1 MMRRTEI
8 GEPCNHYI
16 ERRRTLRVDAPIEL
30 TVEILTA
37 PLPARVCNV
46 SAEGFQIAACV
57 PFQPG
62 ARHRVRFVCGGWSS
76 RILTAV
82 SIHSRREF
90 ETASFITGFQ
100 FLEGAQA
107 AGEVVDRIT
116 ASVTV
121 L

>member
-1 MMRRTEI
+1 MMRRTDL
-8 GEPCNHYI
+8 GEPCNGYI
-16 ERRRTLRVDAPIEL
+16 ERRRTFRAEAPDTLR
-30 TVEILTA
+30 VEILTA

-46 SAEGFQIAACV
+46 SSEGFQVSACV
-57 PFQPG
+57 PFHPG
-62 ARHRVRFVCGGWSS
+62 TRHRVRFLCGGWTS
-76 RILTAV
+76 RVLTAV

-107 AGEVVDRIT
+107 AAEVVDRISE
-116 ASVTV
+116 SVTV

>member
-1 MMRRTEI
+1 MMRRTEL
-8 GEPCNHYI
+8 GEPCNQYI
-16 ERRRTLRVDAPIEL
+16 ERRLTLRVDATDEL
-30 TVEILTA
+30 RVEILTA

-62 ARHRVRFVCGGWSS
+62 ARHRVRFVCGDWSS

-90 ETASFITGFQ
+90 DSATFITGFQ
-100 FLEGAQA
+100 FLEGPQA
-107 AGEVVDRIT
+107 AAEVVDRIS
-116 ASVTV
+116 ASITV